1 MKIDGFL
8 KAALLGL
15 TLGVAHLSTPAMAE
29 SIRVVRTGTESVL
42 NVPMNRAVVV
52 ESDVPFAELSIANP
66 AIADISSLSDRTIYV
81 LGKTPGTTTLTIL
94 DPQGKL
100 SMNCPQAV
108 PPLHLPSGFVLADFK
123 SSANS
128 AAAVRALYT

>member
-1 MKIDGFL
+1 MKIESIL

-15 TLGVAHLSTPAMAE
+15 ALGGPVAAPVAHAE

-52 ESDVPFAELSIANP
+52 ESDQSFAELSIANP

-81 LGKTPGTTTLTIL
+81 LARRP
-94 DPQGKL
+94 
-100 SMNCPQAV
+100 A
-108 PPLHLPSGFVLADFK
+108 
-123 SSANS
+123 
-128 AAAVRALYT
+128 RRR